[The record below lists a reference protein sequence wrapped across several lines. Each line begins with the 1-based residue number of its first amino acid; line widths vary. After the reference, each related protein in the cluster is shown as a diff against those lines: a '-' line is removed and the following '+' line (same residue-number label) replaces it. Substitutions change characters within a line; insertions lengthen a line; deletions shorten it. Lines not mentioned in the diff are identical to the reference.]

1 VFEYSVKLLRRF
13 VSEDELPE
21 LTVENIQ
28 AVLARLGDSPVP
40 KPETQTPPS
49 PREAERHDADSAL
62 DDPGG
67 NQETMELD
75 EHPLLQEELGCM
87 VLDSLGNYRRLHPV
101 L

>member
-1 VFEYSVKLLRRF
+1 MKLLRRF

-21 LTVENIQ
+21 LTVENIR

-40 KPETQTPPS
+40 KPESQTPPS
-49 PREAERHDADSAL
+49 SKEAERQDVDSAL

-67 NQETMELD
+67 NQQTMELD

-87 VLDSLGNYRRLHPV
+87 VLDSLGNYRKLH
-101 L
+101 LDS